1 MDWLVML
8 LVAGEAGLGLAVG
21 GVAVDFD
28 LIKILRMKQSKCGTF
43 DSAAPALASADC
55 VEVVVGRER
64 GSLSSDVSMLAI
76 LAARRAI
83 SAGGSCSRKT
93 EARNSRMCLW
103 EKSSQD
109 WADMLPK

>member
-1 MDWLVML
+1 MDWLVLL

-21 GVAVDFD
+21 AGGGGGDVAGEEEDGEVD
-28 LIKILRMKQSKCGTF
+28 G
-43 DSAAPALASADC
+43 SAAA
-55 VEVVVGRER
+55 
-64 GSLSSDVSMLAI
+64 DVSMLAI
-76 LAARRAI
+76 LAARRVI

-93 EARNSRMCLW
+93 EARNSRMCLG

>member
-1 MDWLVML
+1 MDWLVLL

-21 GVAVDFD
+21 TGGGGVAGEEEDEEVD
-28 LIKILRMKQSKCGTF
+28 G
-43 DSAAPALASADC
+43 SAAA
-55 VEVVVGRER
+55 
-64 GSLSSDVSMLAI
+64 DVSMLAI
-76 LAARRAI
+76 LATRRVI

-93 EARNSRMCLW
+93 EARNSRMCLG

>member
-1 MDWLVML
+1 MDWLVLL

-21 GVAVDFD
+21 AGGGGGVVAGEEEDGEVD
-28 LIKILRMKQSKCGTF
+28 G
-43 DSAAPALASADC
+43 SAAA
-55 VEVVVGRER
+55 
-64 GSLSSDVSMLAI
+64 DVSMLAI
-76 LAARRAI
+76 LAARHVI

-93 EARNSRMCLW
+93 EARNSRMCLG

>member
-1 MDWLVML
+1 MDWLVLL

-21 GVAVDFD
+21 AGGGGGDVAGEEEDGEVD
-28 LIKILRMKQSKCGTF
+28 G
-43 DSAAPALASADC
+43 SAAADI
-55 VEVVVGRER
+55 
-64 GSLSSDVSMLAI
+64 SMLAI
-76 LAARRAI
+76 LAARRVI

-93 EARNSRMCLW
+93 EARNSRMCLG

>member
-1 MDWLVML
+1 MDWLVLL

-21 GVAVDFD
+21 ARGGGGDVAEEEVVAGEEEDGEVD
-28 LIKILRMKQSKCGTF
+28 G
-43 DSAAPALASADC
+43 SAAA
-55 VEVVVGRER
+55 
-64 GSLSSDVSMLAI
+64 DVSMLAI
-76 LAARRAI
+76 LAARRVI

-93 EARNSRMCLW
+93 EARNSRMCLG